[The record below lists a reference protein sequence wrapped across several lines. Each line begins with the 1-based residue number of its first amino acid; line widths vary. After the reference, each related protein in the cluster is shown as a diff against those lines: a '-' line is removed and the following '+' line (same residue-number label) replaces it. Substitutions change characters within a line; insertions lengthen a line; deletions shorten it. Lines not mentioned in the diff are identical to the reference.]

1 MSRPAYINWGT
12 RRFTQPTVAAEYFVT
27 ALSTLCTRGLRAPPT
42 GQERGHILQPDMW
55 EGHKQPVKALH
66 VNIWIWNRVA
76 HRSLILSTLQRTMLW
91 SSLQLSPLWTC
102 RVGITPDT
110 RWWWTARSMTST
122 FSRVESST
130 LKAHPWL
137 VSGPIS
143 PSVKRERQTF
153 LQPCYFARAHTGNG
167 VVIHLPGL
175 FEEGDKNEKKGIYKN
190 GHVTNREMGFFSNGM
205 FILPPIGLRGWDK
218 RLIVSDRAHL
228 GRYSISV
235 YRMKMHA
242 LSSTLVG
249 GECWG
254 WAEQMKGG
262 LFSGK

>member
-27 ALSTLCTRGLRAPPT
+27 ALSTLCARGLRAPPT
-42 GQERGHILQPDMW
+42 RQERGHILQLDMW

-76 HRSLILSTLQRTMLW
+76 HRSLILFVLQRTMLR
-91 SSLQLSPLWTC
+91 SSLQLSPYWTC

-137 VSGPIS
+137 VSGLIPPSMKRKRGRHSCS
-143 PSVKRERQTF
+143 PLVILLLLTQETGWSYIYLACLRKEIKMKRKVFIKTNAWQIENWVF
-153 LQPCYFARAHTGNG
+153 LQW
-167 VVIHLPGL
+167 
-175 FEEGDKNEKKGIYKN
+175 D
-190 GHVTNREMGFFSNGM
+190 GFFS
-205 FILPPIGLRGWDK
+205 PSHRAK
-218 RLIVSDRAHL
+218 RLGQKADCVRQ
-228 GRYSISV
+228 
-235 YRMKMHA
+235 
-242 LSSTLVG
+242 SSP
-249 GECWG
+249 W
-254 WAEQMKGG
+254 
-262 LFSGK
+262 